1 MQDSKTTKYPLIRLI
16 CPIIPYKMK
25 IFEREEDHI
34 MEAVYLPGD
43 LRTRIEDLMKHHK
56 ISQAELA
63 AKIGITESTL
73 NRFLTGKVEK
83 LGHEQ
88 VLRLARTFQVSTDFL
103 LGLTEI
109 PDRKNYEISELGLS
123 VEAAKNLYL
132 GKVQPDVVN
141 RLLESPR
148 FAEATYLIG
157 QYLDDTLAEGYAL
170 QNQMMT
176 TLRSMLM
183 GAVRTDAAV
192 QAAREVNRLKVPPY
206 QADLTTIQ
214 NQFMAAVREVKQEVG
229 NDLDAT
235 KSLSKAVTQKMFTE
249 LTKGQDMQS
258 PSITPEQI
266 AQAVTSSVSG
276 MDGVNLDALNQ
287 FGQAIQ
293 TFLESTLAPPA
304 SHTDEEPNQ

>member
-1 MQDSKTTKYPLIRLI
+1 
-16 CPIIPYKMK
+16 
-25 IFEREEDHI
+25 
-34 MEAVYLPGD
+34 MEPVFLPGD
-43 LRTRIEDLMKHHK
+43 LRIRIVDLMKYHK
-56 ISQAELA
+56 ISQADVA
-63 AKIGITESTL
+63 VKIGVTESTL

-148 FAEATYLIG
+148 FAEVTYLIG

-229 NDLDAT
+229 NDLDAA

-258 PSITPEQI
+258 PYITPEQI

-276 MDGVNLDALNQ
+276 IDGVNLEALNQ

>member
-1 MQDSKTTKYPLIRLI
+1 
-16 CPIIPYKMK
+16 
-25 IFEREEDHI
+25 
-34 MEAVYLPGD
+34 MEPVFLPGD
-43 LRTRIEDLMKHHK
+43 LRTRIVDLMKYHK
-56 ISQAELA
+56 ISQADLA
-63 AKIGITESTL
+63 VKIGVTESTL

-132 GKVQPDVVN
+132 GKVQSDVVN

-148 FAEATYLIG
+148 FAEVTYLIG

-206 QADLTTIQ
+206 QADFTTIQ

-229 NDLDAT
+229 NDLDAA

-258 PSITPEQI
+258 PSVTPEQI

-276 MDGVNLDALNQ
+276 MDGVNLEALNQ

-304 SHTDEEPNQ
+304 SRTDEEPDQ

>member
-1 MQDSKTTKYPLIRLI
+1 
-16 CPIIPYKMK
+16 
-25 IFEREEDHI
+25 
-34 MEAVYLPGD
+34 MEPVFLPGD
-43 LRTRIEDLMKHHK
+43 LRTRIVDLMKYHK
-56 ISQAELA
+56 ISQADLA
-63 AKIGITESTL
+63 VKISVTESTL

-148 FAEATYLIG
+148 FAEVTYLIG

-183 GAVRTDAAV
+183 GAVRTDAVV

-214 NQFMAAVREVKQEVG
+214 NQFIAAVREVKQEVG
-229 NDLDAT
+229 NDLDAA

-266 AQAVTSSVSG
+266 AQVVTKSVSG
-276 MDGVNLDALNQ
+276 MNGVDQEALNQ
-287 FGQAIQ
+287 FGQAFQ
-293 TFLESTLAPPA
+293 ALLESTLTPPA
-304 SHTDEEPNQ
+304 AKKKNEAPDK

>member
-1 MQDSKTTKYPLIRLI
+1 
-16 CPIIPYKMK
+16 
-25 IFEREEDHI
+25 
-34 MEAVYLPGD
+34 MEPVFLPGD
-43 LRTRIEDLMKHHK
+43 LRTRIVDLMKYHK
-56 ISQAELA
+56 ISQADLA
-63 AKIGITESTL
+63 VKIGVTESTL

-132 GKVQPDVVN
+132 GKVQSDVVN

-148 FAEATYLIG
+148 FAEVTYLIG

-229 NDLDAT
+229 NDLDAA

-258 PSITPEQI
+258 PSVTPEQI

-276 MDGVNLDALNQ
+276 MDGVNLEALNQ

-304 SHTDEEPNQ
+304 SHTDEEPDQ

>member
-1 MQDSKTTKYPLIRLI
+1 
-16 CPIIPYKMK
+16 
-25 IFEREEDHI
+25 
-34 MEAVYLPGD
+34 MEPVFLPGD
-43 LRTRIEDLMKHHK
+43 LRNRIVDLMKYHK
-56 ISQAELA
+56 ISQADLA
-63 AKIGITESTL
+63 VKIGVTESTL

-148 FAEATYLIG
+148 FAEVTYLIG

-229 NDLDAT
+229 NDLDAA

-258 PSITPEQI
+258 PTITPEQI
-266 AQAVTSSVSG
+266 AQAVTNSVSG
-276 MDGVNLDALNQ
+276 MDGVNLEALNQ

-293 TFLESTLAPPA
+293 TFLESTLTPPA
-304 SHTDEEPNQ
+304 SHTDEEPDQ

>member
-1 MQDSKTTKYPLIRLI
+1 
-16 CPIIPYKMK
+16 
-25 IFEREEDHI
+25 
-34 MEAVYLPGD
+34 MEPVFLPGD
-43 LRTRIEDLMKHHK
+43 LRNRIVDLMKYHK
-56 ISQAELA
+56 ISQADLA
-63 AKIGITESTL
+63 VKIGVTESTL

-148 FAEATYLIG
+148 FAEVTYLIG

-229 NDLDAT
+229 NDLDAA
-235 KSLSKAVTQKMFTE
+235 KSLSKSVTQKMFTE

-258 PSITPEQI
+258 PSVTPKQI

-304 SHTDEEPNQ
+304 SRTDEELDQ

>member
-1 MQDSKTTKYPLIRLI
+1 
-16 CPIIPYKMK
+16 
-25 IFEREEDHI
+25 
-34 MEAVYLPGD
+34 MEPVFLPGD
-43 LRTRIEDLMKHHK
+43 LRTRIVDLMKYHK
-56 ISQAELA
+56 ISQADLA
-63 AKIGITESTL
+63 VKIGVTESTL

-132 GKVQPDVVN
+132 GKVQSDVVN

-148 FAEATYLIG
+148 FAEVTYLIG

-214 NQFMAAVREVKQEVG
+214 NQFLAAVREVKQEVG
-229 NDLDAT
+229 NDLDAA

-258 PSITPEQI
+258 PSVTPEQI

-276 MDGVNLDALNQ
+276 MDGVNLEALNQ

-304 SHTDEEPNQ
+304 SHTDEEPDL

>member
-1 MQDSKTTKYPLIRLI
+1 
-16 CPIIPYKMK
+16 
-25 IFEREEDHI
+25 
-34 MEAVYLPGD
+34 MEPVFLPGD
-43 LRTRIEDLMKHHK
+43 LRTRIVDLMKYHK
-56 ISQAELA
+56 ISQADLA
-63 AKIGITESTL
+63 VKIGVTESTL

-132 GKVQPDVVN
+132 GKVQSDVVN

-148 FAEATYLIG
+148 FAEVTYLIG

-183 GAVRTDAAV
+183 GAVRTDATV

-229 NDLDAT
+229 NDLDAA

-304 SHTDEEPNQ
+304 SHTDEEPDQ

>member
-1 MQDSKTTKYPLIRLI
+1 M
-16 CPIIPYKMK
+16 
-25 IFEREEDHI
+25 
-34 MEAVYLPGD
+34 
-43 LRTRIEDLMKHHK
+43 
-56 ISQAELA
+56 
-63 AKIGITESTL
+63 
-73 NRFLTGKVEK
+73 
-83 LGHEQ
+83 
-88 VLRLARTFQVSTDFL
+88 

-148 FAEATYLIG
+148 FAEVTYLIG

-229 NDLDAT
+229 NDLDAA

-258 PSITPEQI
+258 PSVTPEQI

-276 MDGVNLDALNQ
+276 MDGVNLEALNQ

-304 SHTDEEPNQ
+304 SRTDEEPDQ

>member
-1 MQDSKTTKYPLIRLI
+1 
-16 CPIIPYKMK
+16 
-25 IFEREEDHI
+25 
-34 MEAVYLPGD
+34 MEPVFLPGD
-43 LRTRIEDLMKHHK
+43 LRNRIVDLMKYHK
-56 ISQAELA
+56 ISQADLA
-63 AKIGITESTL
+63 VKIGVTESTL

-148 FAEATYLIG
+148 FAEVTYLIG

-183 GAVRTDAAV
+183 GAVRTDATV

-229 NDLDAT
+229 NDLDAA
-235 KSLSKAVTQKMFTE
+235 KNLSKAVTQKMFTE

-258 PSITPEQI
+258 PSVTPEQI

-276 MDGVNLDALNQ
+276 MDGVNLEALNQ

-304 SHTDEEPNQ
+304 SHIDEEPDQ

>member
-1 MQDSKTTKYPLIRLI
+1 
-16 CPIIPYKMK
+16 
-25 IFEREEDHI
+25 
-34 MEAVYLPGD
+34 MEPVFLPGD
-43 LRTRIEDLMKHHK
+43 LRTRIVDLMKYHK
-56 ISQAELA
+56 ISQADLA
-63 AKIGITESTL
+63 VKIGVTESTL

-132 GKVQPDVVN
+132 GKVQSDVVN

-148 FAEATYLIG
+148 FAEVTYLIG

-183 GAVRTDAAV
+183 GAVRTDATV

-229 NDLDAT
+229 NDLDAA

-249 LTKGQDMQS
+249 LTKGQDRTQKH
-258 PSITPEQI
+258 E
-266 AQAVTSSVSG
+266 G
-276 MDGVNLDALNQ
+276 L
-287 FGQAIQ
+287 
-293 TFLESTLAPPA
+293 
-304 SHTDEEPNQ
+304 

>member
-1 MQDSKTTKYPLIRLI
+1 
-16 CPIIPYKMK
+16 
-25 IFEREEDHI
+25 
-34 MEAVYLPGD
+34 MEPVFLPGD
-43 LRTRIEDLMKHHK
+43 LRTRIVDLMKYHK
-56 ISQAELA
+56 ISQADLA
-63 AKIGITESTL
+63 VKISVTESTL

-148 FAEATYLIG
+148 FAEVTYLIG

-183 GAVRTDAAV
+183 GAVRTDATV

-229 NDLDAT
+229 NDLDAA

-258 PSITPEQI
+258 PSVTPEQI

-276 MDGVNLDALNQ
+276 MDGVNLEALNQ

-304 SHTDEEPNQ
+304 SHTDEEPDQ